1 VKEGKINMN
10 NELNTVEDIDAMLD
24 SQFNITDEQSD
35 DSNANIEETDGNVT
49 SQETEEDENQNSDED
64 ESIKNDDDNSSN
76 EEEGNEKSDSK
87 PSADDK
93 KEFAFSKMRKENS
106 DLKNQLNEKNAETEF
121 LNRLAA
127 QYGYTDVKKFQADYE
142 KARVQQEAKDKGLD
156 PVLYSQLQESNKRI
170 AELEKKQSET
180 ELMNKA
186 ANFKNAVDK
195 AVADYN
201 LGEDGRNEIFNKL
214 EEAGFS
220 VDTLLT
226 IPNPEILI
234 KGVLSD
240 KIAEFSKQKQI
251 DKLEKLDN
259 LSDDKHNGD
268 VPDGSVSLDDIIAK
282 EIKQYKADNF
292 YD

>member
-1 VKEGKINMN
+1 MN

-35 DSNANIEETDGNVT
+35 NNNNIEETDGDVT
-49 SQETEEDENQNSDED
+49 SQEKEGDENQTSDED
-64 ESIKNDDDNSSN
+64 ESIKDDDSSSSKD
-76 EEEGNEKSDSK
+76 EGNEKSDNK

-121 LNRLAA
+121 LNKLAA

-170 AELEKKQSET
+170 AELEKKQNET

-186 ANFKNAVDK
+186 NSFRNAVDK

-201 LGEDGRNEIFNKL
+201 LGEDGRSEIFNKL

-220 VDTLLT
+220 VDTLLA

-268 VPDGSVSLDDIIAK
+268 VPDGNVSLDDIIAK

>member
-1 VKEGKINMN
+1 MN

-35 DSNANIEETDGNVT
+35 DSKDNIEETDGDVN
-49 SQETEEDENQNSDED
+49 SQETEEDENTSSGED
-64 ESIKNDDDNSSN
+64 ESIKNDDGENSSN
-76 EEEGNEKSDSK
+76 EEGNEKSDNK

-186 ANFKNAVDK
+186 NNFRNAVDK

-214 EEAGFS
+214 
-220 VDTLLT
+220 
-226 IPNPEILI
+226 
-234 KGVLSD
+234 
-240 KIAEFSKQKQI
+240 
-251 DKLEKLDN
+251 
-259 LSDDKHNGD
+259 KHN
-268 VPDGSVSLDDIIAK
+268 
-282 EIKQYKADNF
+282 
-292 YD
+292 

>member
-1 VKEGKINMN
+1 MN
-10 NELNTVEDIDAMLD
+10 NELNSVEDIDAMLD
-24 SQFNITDEQSD
+24 NEFKITEEQPSE
-35 DSNANIEETDGNVT
+35 NTEETDGNVEDQESET
-49 SQETEEDENQNSDED
+49 DENQETENDEETKDDENN
-64 ESIKNDDDNSSN
+64 SN
-76 EEEGNEKSDSK
+76 ENQEKSDSK
-87 PSADDK
+87 PNADDK

-106 DLKNQLNEKNAETEF
+106 DLRNQLNEKNAETEF
-121 LNRLAA
+121 LNKLAA

-251 DKLEKLDN
+251 DKLETLDN
-259 LSDDKHNGD
+259 LSDDKHNGSETSGD
-268 VPDGSVSLDDIIAK
+268 ITLDDIIAK
-282 EIKQYKADNF
+282 EMKQYKADNF

>member
-1 VKEGKINMN
+1 MN

-35 DSNANIEETDGNVT
+35 DSNDNIEETDGNVT
-49 SQETEEDENQNSDED
+49 SQETEENENQNSDED
-64 ESIKNDDDNSSN
+64 ESIKNDDDSSSS
-76 EEEGNEKSDSK
+76 EDEGNEKSDSK

-186 ANFKNAVDK
+186 SNFKNAVDK

>member
-1 VKEGKINMN
+1 MN
-10 NELNTVEDIDAMLD
+10 NELNSVEDIDAMLD
-24 SQFNITDEQSD
+24 NEFKITEEQPSE
-35 DSNANIEETDGNVT
+35 NTEETDGNVEDQESET
-49 SQETEEDENQNSDED
+49 DENQETENDEETKDDENN
-64 ESIKNDDDNSSN
+64 SN
-76 EEEGNEKSDSK
+76 ENQEKSDSK
-87 PSADDK
+87 PNADDK

-106 DLKNQLNEKNAETEF
+106 DLRNQLNEKNAESEF
-121 LNRLAA
+121 LSKLAA

-251 DKLEKLDN
+251 DKLETLDN
-259 LSDDKHNGD
+259 LSDDKHNGSETSGD
-268 VPDGSVSLDDIIAK
+268 ITLDDIIAK
-282 EIKQYKADNF
+282 EMKQYKADNF

>member
-1 VKEGKINMN
+1 MN
-10 NELNTVEDIDAMLD
+10 NELNSVEDIDAMLD
-24 SQFNITDEQSD
+24 SQFNITEEQPSE
-35 DSNANIEETDGNVT
+35 NTEETDGNVEEQET
-49 SQETEEDENQNSDED
+49 DTNESQESNSSDETKDDENN
-64 ESIKNDDDNSSN
+64 SN
-76 EEEGNEKSDSK
+76 ENQEKSDSK
-87 PSADDK
+87 PSAEDK
-93 KEFAFSKMRKENS
+93 KEFAFSKIRKENS

-234 KGVLSD
+234 KGILSD

-251 DKLEKLDN
+251 DKLEKLDS
-259 LSDDKHNGD
+259 LSDDKHNGSETSSD
-268 VPDGSVSLDDIIAK
+268 ITLDDIIAK
-282 EIKQYKADNF
+282 EMKQYKADNF

>member
-1 VKEGKINMN
+1 MN

-64 ESIKNDDDNSSN
+64 ESIKNDDDNSSS

-186 ANFKNAVDK
+186 SNFKNAVDK

>member
-1 VKEGKINMN
+1 MN
-10 NELNTVEDIDAMLD
+10 NELNSVEDIDAMLD
-24 SQFNITDEQSD
+24 NEFKINYEEASE
-35 DSNANIEETDGNVT
+35 NIEETDGNVEG
-49 SQETEEDENQNSDED
+49 QELDTDENQESEIDEETKDDD
-64 ESIKNDDDNSSN
+64 ESSSN
-76 EEEGNEKSDSK
+76 ENQESTDNKLSTTSK
-87 PSADDK
+87 PSDDDK
-93 KEFAFSKMRKENS
+93 KNFAFDKIRKENS
-106 DLKNQLNEKNAETEF
+106 DLKNQLNEKNSESEF
-121 LNRLAA
+121 LSRLAA

-156 PVLYSQLQESNKRI
+156 PVLYAQLQESNKRI
-170 AELEKKQSET
+170 AELEKKQNET

-186 ANFKNAVDK
+186 NNFKIAVDK

-220 VDTLLT
+220 VDTLLS

-234 KGVLSD
+234 KGILSD
-240 KIAEFSKQKQI
+240 KIAEVSRQKQI

-259 LSDDKHNGD
+259 LSDDKHNGMETTE
-268 VPDGSVSLDDIIAK
+268 SLSLDDIIAK
-282 EIKQYKADNF
+282 EMKQYKADNF

>member
-1 VKEGKINMN
+1 MN

-64 ESIKNDDDNSSN
+64 ESIKNDDDNSSS
-76 EEEGNEKSDSK
+76 EDEGNEKSDSK

-93 KEFAFSKMRKENS
+93 KDFAFSKMRKENS

-268 VPDGSVSLDDIIAK
+268 VPDASVTLDDIIAK
-282 EIKQYKADNF
+282 EMKQYKADNF

>member
-1 VKEGKINMN
+1 MN

-24 SQFNITDEQSD
+24 NQFKITEEEPSVDV
-35 DSNANIEETDGNVT
+35 EETDGNVEDQESET
-49 SQETEEDENQNSDED
+49 DENQETETDEETKDDENN
-64 ESIKNDDDNSSN
+64 SN
-76 EEEGNEKSDSK
+76 ENQEKSDSK
-87 PSADDK
+87 PNADDK

-106 DLKNQLNEKNAETEF
+106 DLRNQLNEKNAETEF
-121 LNRLAA
+121 LNKLAA

-251 DKLEKLDN
+251 DKLETLDN
-259 LSDDKHNGD
+259 LSDDKHNGSETSGD
-268 VPDGSVSLDDIIAK
+268 ITLDDIIAK
-282 EIKQYKADNF
+282 EMKQYKADNF

>member
-1 VKEGKINMN
+1 MN

-35 DSNANIEETDGNVT
+35 NSNENIEETDGDVN

-64 ESIKNDDDNSSN
+64 GSIKNDGDDEPSN
-76 EEEGNEKSDSK
+76 EGNEKSDSK

-93 KEFAFSKMRKENS
+93 KEFAFSKIRKENS
-106 DLKNQLNEKNAETEF
+106 DLKNQLNEKNEETEF

-156 PVLYSQLQESNKRI
+156 PVLYTQLQESNKRI
-170 AELEKKQSET
+170 AELEKKQNET

-186 ANFKNAVDK
+186 NNFKNAVDK

-240 KIAEFSKQKQI
+240 KIVEFSKQKQI

-268 VPDGSVSLDDIIAK
+268 VPDGNVSLDDIIAK
-282 EIKQYKADNF
+282 EMKQYKADNF

>member
-1 VKEGKINMN
+1 MN

-35 DSNANIEETDGNVT
+35 DSKDNIEETDGDVN
-49 SQETEEDENQNSDED
+49 SQETEEDENPSSGED
-64 ESIKNDDDNSSN
+64 ESIKNDDENSSN

-186 ANFKNAVDK
+186 NNFRNAVDK

-268 VPDGSVSLDDIIAK
+268 VPDASVTLDDIIAK
-282 EIKQYKADNF
+282 EMKQYKADNF

>member
-1 VKEGKINMN
+1 MN
-10 NELNTVEDIDAMLD
+10 NELNSVEDIDTMLD
-24 SQFNITDEQSD
+24 NEFKITEEQS
-35 DSNANIEETDGNVT
+35 SENTEETDGNVEE
-49 SQETEEDENQNSDED
+49 QETETDENQESDSSDETKDD
-64 ESIKNDDDNSSN
+64 ENV
-76 EEEGNEKSDSK
+76 EENKTDEDSDKK

-106 DLKNQLNEKNAETEF
+106 DLKNQLNESKAETEF
-121 LNRLAA
+121 LNKLAA

-170 AELEKKQSET
+170 AELENKQKEA

-186 ANFKNAVDK
+186 NNFKIAVDK

-201 LGEDGRNEIFNKL
+201 LGENGRNEIFNKL

-220 VDTLLT
+220 VDTLLS

-251 DKLEKLDN
+251 DKLETLDN
-259 LSDDKHNGD
+259 LSDEKHNG
-268 VPDGSVSLDDIIAK
+268 VQSNDGVSLDDIIAK
-282 EIKQYKADNF
+282 EMKQYKADNF
-292 YD
+292 FN

>member
-1 VKEGKINMN
+1 MN
-10 NELNTVEDIDAMLD
+10 NELNSVEDIDAMLD
-24 SQFNITDEQSD
+24 SQFKITDEQSD
-35 DSNANIEETDGNVT
+35 ESNENIEETDGNV
-49 SQETEEDENQNSDED
+49 ENQESADSDD
-64 ESIKNDDDNSSN
+64 ESQNDDTDNDEETKNDDENDSN
-76 EEEGNEKSDSK
+76 ENQDKSDSK
-87 PSADDK
+87 PSAEDK

-106 DLKNQLNEKNAETEF
+106 DLKNQLNEKNAESEF
-121 LNRLAA
+121 LNKLAA

-170 AELEKKQSET
+170 AELENKQKET

-186 ANFKNAVDK
+186 NNFKNAVDK

-234 KGVLSD
+234 KGILSD

-268 VPDGSVSLDDIIAK
+268 VPDGNVSLDDIIAK
-282 EIKQYKADNF
+282 EMKQYKSDNF

>member
-1 VKEGKINMN
+1 
-10 NELNTVEDIDAMLD
+10 
-24 SQFNITDEQSD
+24 
-35 DSNANIEETDGNVT
+35 
-49 SQETEEDENQNSDED
+49 
-64 ESIKNDDDNSSN
+64 
-76 EEEGNEKSDSK
+76 
-87 PSADDK
+87 
-93 KEFAFSKMRKENS
+93 MRKENS

-186 ANFKNAVDK
+186 NNFRNAVDK

-226 IPNPEILI
+226 TPNPEILI

>member
-1 VKEGKINMN
+1 MN
-10 NELNTVEDIDAMLD
+10 NELNSVEDIDAMLD
-24 SQFNITDEQSD
+24 NEFKITEEQPSE
-35 DSNANIEETDGNVT
+35 NTEETDGNVEDQESET
-49 SQETEEDENQNSDED
+49 DENQETETDEEQKDD
-64 ESIKNDDDNSSN
+64 ESSSN
-76 EEEGNEKSDSK
+76 ENQESADSK

-106 DLKNQLNEKNAETEF
+106 DLRNQLNEKNAESEF
-121 LNRLAA
+121 LSKLAA

-240 KIAEFSKQKQI
+240 KIAEFSRQKQI
-251 DKLEKLDN
+251 DKLETLDN
-259 LSDDKHNGD
+259 LSDDKHNGSETSGD
-268 VPDGSVSLDDIIAK
+268 ITLDDIIAK
-282 EIKQYKADNF
+282 EMKQYKADNF

>member
-1 VKEGKINMN
+1 MN
-10 NELNTVEDIDAMLD
+10 NELNSVEDIDAMLD
-24 SQFNITDEQSD
+24 NEFKLTDEESSKD
-35 DSNANIEETDGNVT
+35 IEETNGNVENQDLENDE
-49 SQETEEDENQNSDED
+49 SQESNIDDETKDDETKDD
-64 ESIKNDDDNSSN
+64 ESKTNETEKNTDT
-76 EEEGNEKSDSK
+76 K

-93 KEFAFSKMRKENS
+93 KDFAFSKMRKENS

-121 LNRLAA
+121 LNKLAA

-142 KARVQQEAKDKGLD
+142 KARMKQEAEAKGLD

-170 AELEKKQSET
+170 AELENKQKET
-180 ELMNKA
+180 ELVNKA
-186 ANFKNAVDK
+186 NIFKAAVDK

-251 DKLEKLDN
+251 NKLETLDN
-259 LSDDKHNGD
+259 LSDDKHNGVESD
-268 VPDGSVSLDDIIAK
+268 DSVTLDDIIAK
-282 EIKQYKADNF
+282 EMKQYKADNF

>member
-1 VKEGKINMN
+1 MN
-10 NELNTVEDIDAMLD
+10 NGLNSVEDIDAMLD
-24 SQFNITDEQSD
+24 NEFKITDEEYSED
-35 DSNANIEETDGNVT
+35 IEETDGNVEDEESEIDE
-49 SQETEEDENQNSDED
+49 SQETETEDET
-64 ESIKNDDDNSSN
+64 KNDDEEKINSN
-76 EEEGNEKSDSK
+76 ESQEKVDDK
-87 PSADDK
+87 PNADDK

-106 DLKNQLNEKNAETEF
+106 DLKNQLNEKNAESEF
-121 LNRLAA
+121 LSKLAA

-142 KARVQQEAKDKGLD
+142 KARIQKEAKDKGLD
-156 PVLYSQLQESNKRI
+156 PVLYAQLQESNKRI
-170 AELEKKQSET
+170 AELENKQKET

-186 ANFKNAVDK
+186 NNFKNAVDK

-201 LGEDGRNEIFNKL
+201 LGENGRNEIFNKL

-220 VDTLLT
+220 VDTVLT

-251 DKLEKLDN
+251 DKLETLDN
-259 LSDDKHNGD
+259 LSDDKHSSLESSD
-268 VPDGSVSLDDIIAK
+268 SVSLDDIIAK
-282 EIKQYKADNF
+282 EMKQYKADNF

>member
-1 VKEGKINMN
+1 MN
-10 NELNTVEDIDAMLD
+10 NELNSVEDIDAMLD
-24 SQFNITDEQSD
+24 SQFNITEEQPSE
-35 DSNANIEETDGNVT
+35 NTEETDGNVEEQET
-49 SQETEEDENQNSDED
+49 DTNESQESNSSDETKDDENN
-64 ESIKNDDDNSSN
+64 SN
-76 EEEGNEKSDSK
+76 ENQETSDSK
-87 PSADDK
+87 PSAEDK
-93 KEFAFSKMRKENS
+93 KEFAFSKIRKENS

-234 KGVLSD
+234 KGILSD

-251 DKLEKLDN
+251 DKLEKLDS
-259 LSDDKHNGD
+259 LSDDKHNGSETSSD
-268 VPDGSVSLDDIIAK
+268 ITLDDIIAK
-282 EIKQYKADNF
+282 EMKQYKADNF

>member
-1 VKEGKINMN
+1 MN
-10 NELNTVEDIDAMLD
+10 NELNSVEDIDTMLD
-24 SQFNITDEQSD
+24 NEFKLTDESD
-35 DSNANIEETDGNVT
+35 SENIEETDGNVEE
-49 SQETEEDENQNSDED
+49 QETEPDENQESESSDET
-64 ESIKNDDDNSSN
+64 KNDDNAQEN
-76 EEEGNEKSDSK
+76 EEVNDKK

-106 DLKNQLNEKNAETEF
+106 DLKSQINEQSQEVEF
-121 LNRLAA
+121 LKKLAA
-127 QYGYTDVKKFQADYE
+127 QYGYTDVKKFQEDYE

-170 AELEKKQSET
+170 AELENKQKEA
-180 ELMNKA
+180 ELVNKA
-186 ANFKNAVDK
+186 NAFKIAVDK

-220 VDTLLT
+220 VDTLLS

-251 DKLEKLDN
+251 DKLETLDN
-259 LSDDKHNGD
+259 LSDDKHNGVQSED
-268 VPDGSVSLDDIIAK
+268 SISLDDIIAK
-282 EIKQYKADNF
+282 EMKQYKADNF
-292 YD
+292 FN

>member
-1 VKEGKINMN
+1 MK
-10 NELNTVEDIDAMLD
+10 NELNSIDDIDAMLD
-24 SQFNITDEQSD
+24 NQFNLNDEQTSD
-35 DSNANIEETDGNVT
+35 NTEETNGSVED
-49 SQETEEDENQNSDED
+49 QEVETTENEGSTEDNETKDDENNSE
-64 ESIKNDDDNSSN
+64 ENEQTTDN
-76 EEEGNEKSDSK
+76 K
-87 PSADDK
+87 PENKISADDK
-93 KEFAFSKMRKENS
+93 KEFAFSKMRKENT

-121 LNRLAA
+121 LNKLAA

-142 KARVQQEAKDKGLD
+142 KARIQQEAKDKGLD

-170 AELEKKQSET
+170 AELENKQKEA
-180 ELMNKA
+180 ELVNKA
-186 ANFKNAVDK
+186 NIFKNAVDK
-195 AVADYN
+195 AVVDYN

-251 DKLEKLDN
+251 DKLETLDN
-259 LSDDKHNGD
+259 LSDDKHNGTASD
-268 VPDGSVSLDDIIAK
+268 DNFSLDDLIAN
-282 EIKQYKADNF
+282 EMKQYKADNF

>member
-1 VKEGKINMN
+1 MN

-24 SQFNITDEQSD
+24 NQFKITEEEPSVDV
-35 DSNANIEETDGNVT
+35 EETDGNVEDQESET
-49 SQETEEDENQNSDED
+49 DENQETETDEEIKDDENN
-64 ESIKNDDDNSSN
+64 SN
-76 EEEGNEKSDSK
+76 ENQEKSDSK

-186 ANFKNAVDK
+186 NNFKIAVDK

-201 LGEDGRNEIFNKL
+201 LGEEGRNEIFNKL

-251 DKLEKLDN
+251 DKLETLDN
-259 LSDDKHNGD
+259 LSDDKHNGSETSSD
-268 VPDGSVSLDDIIAK
+268 ITLDDIIAK
-282 EIKQYKADNF
+282 EMKQYKADNF

>member
-1 VKEGKINMN
+1 MN

-24 SQFNITDEQSD
+24 NQFNITDEEPGVD
-35 DSNANIEETDGNVT
+35 VEETDGNVEDQE
-49 SQETEEDENQNSDED
+49 SEIGENQETENDEET
-64 ESIKNDDDNSSN
+64 KDDDNV
-76 EEEGNEKSDSK
+76 EKNKTDDDSDKK

-93 KEFAFSKMRKENS
+93 KDFAFSKMRKENS

-180 ELMNKA
+180 ELINKA
-186 ANFKNAVDK
+186 NNFRNAVDK

-201 LGEDGRNEIFNKL
+201 LGDDGRNEIFNKL

-268 VPDGSVSLDDIIAK
+268 VPDASVTLDDIIAK
-282 EIKQYKADNF
+282 EMKQYKADNF